1 LTSIRLRLWKEKGRL
16 AVIPDED
23 NINSINDS
31 LRFIFGA
38 IDYEPGKTLVRKSAD
53 EIDSLAQSL
62 TPAQLAE
69 LESTGRER
77 WFKRSLHRSHHLD
90 RIERALAR

>member
-1 LTSIRLRLWKEKGRL
+1 LTSVRLRLWKEKGRL

-38 IDYEPGKTLVRKSAD
+38 IDYEHGKTLVKQSAD
-53 EIDSLAQSL
+53 EIDSLTQSL
-62 TPAQLAE
+62 TPGQLAE
-69 LESTGRER
+69 LESTGRDR
-77 WFKRSLHRSHHLD
+77 WFRRSLHRRHHLE
-90 RIERALAR
+90 RIERTISQ